1 MLYQYRSLWMALWHI
16 SVHYWL
22 IGLFLQWD
30 TETPV
35 LLRNTLRTFGRE
47 RSRNGGVECLMA
59 VSWMSQWGQVGQE
72 VMGSFTLGKA
82 ASLEL
87 LLEACIQAFGECL
100 LEKEYYCLIWSI
112 FFGRILING
121 CGVLVVWGVKGAADS
136 HVRRFVRSVHLFT
149 LCYWSLAFIVI
160 RCWYWSLQTL
170 CSLSKHIHFQS
181 LIKYLKEIK
190 MSLNFEDKYFSLFIQ

>member
-35 LLRNTLRTFGRE
+35 LLRDTLRTFGRE

-87 LLEACIQAFGECL
+87 LLEACIQAFGEWL

-121 CGVLVVWGVKGAADS
+121 CGVFGSMRSERGCWFSCQTFCEICA
-136 HVRRFVRSVHLFT
+136 FVHIMLLIISVH
-149 LCYWSLAFIVI
+149 CNSLLILITSDF
-160 RCWYWSLQTL
+160 
-170 CSLSKHIHFQS
+170 SLSKHIVRIVCNFWL
-181 LIKYLKEIK
+181 LI
-190 MSLNFEDKYFSLFIQ
+190 